1 MAPHKEG
8 VPRNPG
14 FVRVT
19 RSEFSLFSLPKELR
33 AVHLGDVFE
42 TCFDELGAI
51 LDRQIYPD
59 VSLFR

>member
-1 MAPHKEG
+1 M
-8 VPRNPG
+8 NQLSWS
-14 FVRVT
+14 FLLSL
-19 RSEFSLFSLPKELR
+19 SEELR

-42 TCFDELGAI
+42 TGLDELGAI